1 MEEIILTILE
11 SKGALKEK
19 FLFKKF
25 VNKCTEC
32 IDGNKDHNWGL
43 FQTAVSKLKTSHQIM
58 VNNSDEFTLNK
69 VVVKKRKLDDTEEKV
84 VVACSVG
91 VDQSTGK
98 KTWNY
103 PELWKNGEQFWRDE
117 SFDPEYLQR
126 NPDRI
131 TRLFC
136 GNLNKTVTEEE
147 LQSCLPG
154 ITYIKWIVDKL
165 TGEFYGSTFLE
176 MKSPEA
182 AALAVLKDRTKFKGR
197 PLKIYYCPPRPGDQW
212 PPVDKGASANKRP
225 RTNANG
231 STDYTSSTGGAGGS
245 KPRTPKPEGSRKLF
259 AGNLA
264 YEIDDDAIVDFFKDC
279 GTMTGLRWLTHQG
292 TNEFRGCAFI
302 EFSSTEEADKAVEL
316 DGQELLG
323 STLFNNFQ
331 SSALPRSVLS
341 TPEESG
347 TMEMSTRAQSAL
359 PTSLSI
365 KGEKKKKDNKREED
379 AS

>member
-1 MEEIILTILE
+1 MDDIILTILE

-19 FLFKKF
+19 VLFKKF

-43 FQTAVSKLKTSHQIM
+43 FQTAVMQLKQTHQIM
-58 VNNSDEFTLNK
+58 VNKDDEYTLNK
-69 VVVKKRKLDDTEEKV
+69 VVVKKRKHEDNEEKE
-84 VVACSVG
+84 VVACSVD
-91 VDQSTGK
+91 VDQSTGSK
-98 KTWNY
+98 SWNY

-131 TRLFC
+131 TRIFC

-147 LQSCLPG
+147 LKSCLPG
-154 ITYIKWIVDKL
+154 VTYIKWIVDKL

-212 PPVDKGASANKRP
+212 PPIDKGPSKRP
-225 RTNANG
+225 RNNPDG
-231 STDYTSSTGGAGGS
+231 STDNIPGVGGGG

-292 TNEFRGCAFI
+292 SNEFRGCAFV
-302 EFSSTEEADKAVEL
+302 EFSSTEEADRAIER
-316 DGQELLG
+316 DGHELLG
-323 STLFNNFQ
+323 
-331 SSALPRSVLS
+331 R
-341 TPEESG
+341 
-347 TMEMSTRAQSAL
+347 
-359 PTSLSI
+359 
-365 KGEKKKKDNKREED
+365 
-379 AS
+379 